1 MLVASALSAFLV
13 VAAADDAPAAAPV
26 AVENDVAVPSFVD
39 EGVALDSLNVLL
51 QHGREAA
58 RIALYIDDADAGRRV
73 SLERTLLRALRDRR
87 REDIVSPSLVKATLS
102 ATALS
107 SLKGGDG
114 VVPGLA
120 ADHVIVGVVSESSSG
135 ATLNLRLLF
144 TQTGEVLST
153 GALAL
158 TASQRAS
165 TASARDVRTVASDIA
180 DVIAESVEARG
191 VDVRQHRLAVT
202 PANAAGAAKEAR
214 LDRFVQT
221 ELSAAL
227 RRRGFLVV
235 ERAQIAATL
244 DQLAVQ
250 ELGSERVAEVG
261 KMLGAQS
268 LVLSGV
274 TDAGASFILTSRAV
288 AVDSGDVLG
297 AASALIGRDDV
308 VSLAAVETR
317 TPGEAAVR
325 SAIAPGWG
333 QAFNGD
339 GVKAVLFGVGT
350 YTSLAVTAGL
360 GAGSAASWL
369 AYTGFTATEG
379 DSPEVTGQKAV
390 ALRNQTNG
398 LLTATAVAGAVS
410 ASVWGM
416 GVVDALLSAP
426 PEG

>member
-13 VAAADDAPAAAPV
+13 VAAADAPAAAPAAAAP
-26 AVENDVAVPSFVD
+26 AVVDNDVAVPSFVD

-58 RIALYIDDADAGRRV
+58 RIALYIDDADAARRV

-135 ATLNLRLLF
+135 ATLNMRLLF
-144 TQTGEVLST
+144 TQSGEVLST

-288 AVDSGDVLG
+288 AVDSGDVLSRRVPARRIGGRCISRSPISRG
-297 AASALIGRDDV
+297 ARVGHAHGPESIV
-308 VSLAAVETR
+308 VAGDGER
-317 TPGEAAVR
+317 GEQRPGEEGRAHPRPIPRTAHEPHRPCAVH
-325 SAIAPGWG
+325 
-333 QAFNGD
+333 
-339 GVKAVLFGVGT
+339 T
-350 YTSLAVTAGL
+350 
-360 GAGSAASWL
+360 
-369 AYTGFTATEG
+369 
-379 DSPEVTGQKAV
+379 
-390 ALRNQTNG
+390 
-398 LLTATAVAGAVS
+398 
-410 ASVWGM
+410 
-416 GVVDALLSAP
+416 SAP
-426 PEG
+426 LAPAPASSHAPPARRSTAATTPCALARHTAAPRPHPCP